1 MWTGKKSL
9 YLTEAGHDFWYVWK
23 KNYWLPVLFLILFL
37 ILIPFSTAG
46 LPGDSMFNL
55 EYTHDQVKYRFFMRA
70 FGSRLW
76 PGRWLWAWS
85 AV

>member
-1 MWTGKKSL
+1 MV
-9 YLTEAGHDFWYVWK
+9 VWK

-55 EYTHDQVKYRFFMRA
+55 EYTHDQVKYRFFHESVRIPVMA
-70 FGSRLW
+70 G
-76 PGRWLWAWS
+76 
-85 AV
+85 AVAMGVVCGLTLFVFC